1 MTTRNAQGD
10 NPTIV
15 ASSGAKFKIT
25 DTKLYVPVVT
35 LSKENDIKL
44 LEQLK
49 LELKKNYKME

>member
-35 LSKENDIKL
+35 LSNKNNIKRL
-44 LEQLK
+44 KQLK
-49 LELKKNYKME
+49 TRFEKL

>member
-1 MTTRNAQGD
+1 MTVNAD
-10 NPTIV
+10 VDPAIV

-35 LSKENDIKL
+35 LSKENDTKI

-49 LELKKNYKME
+49 SWFKRTIK

>member
-10 NPTIV
+10 NPTIL
-15 ASSGAKFKIT
+15 SGAKFKIT
-25 DTKLYVPVVT
+25 DTKLYVTVVT